1 MAYRVELTKSARRD
15 LDSLPLEIFRR
26 VDPRIRAL
34 ASDPR
39 PHGVQKMEGGVGL
52 YRIRVGD
59 YRIVYQIHDK
69 ILVVL
74 IVKIGDRREVY
85 RGM

>member
-15 LDSLPLEIFRR
+15 LDSLPHDVFER
-26 VDPRIRAL
+26 VDQRIRAL
-34 ASDPR
+34 AHDPR
-39 PHGVQKMEGGVGL
+39 PSGVKKMQGPDGL
-52 YRIRVGD
+52 YRVRVGD
-59 YRIVYQIHDK
+59 YRIVYEIHDK
-69 ILVVL
+69 VLVVL